1 MKTPST
7 SLILDKKIWQSP
19 ECVSLNRLPARAS
32 LFNFSDEVSARKI
45 GKEFSP
51 WVQKLAGN
59 WKFHYTRSPEKL
71 DKDCVDPATDDNN
84 WDDIVVPGCFNMQ
97 GYGKPHYTN
106 VQMPWDNLPPN
117 VPEENPAGVYRRTF
131 ELDGNWSKR
140 QTILHFDGVES
151 VFWAY
156 VNGREV
162 GYAKDTRTSSEF
174 DISAFLKDG
183 ENQLTVIVVKW
194 SDASFIEDQDHWWM
208 AGIYRDVYLR
218 SLPRNSIS
226 DLFATASLDDE
237 YKNGLL
243 NLKLCGCFIDSG
255 EDWKY
260 HCRLYDAAGK
270 TVFDEPVEM
279 NVKGKPGFW
288 YPCSSDPRRT
298 KGEITID
305 VPAPE
310 KWSAEAPYLYT
321 LTVTLVDPDGK
332 VVDATGIKVGFRN
345 IEIKNRELLINGQAV
360 LINGVNRHDHD
371 DVHGKT
377 VSVELMRRDL
387 DLMKQFNFNAIRT
400 SHYPNAPEFYDLC
413 DEYGFY
419 VIDEA
424 NIEHHAFYNDLCAN
438 PQWAMAFLDRAVGMV
453 ERDKNHPCI
462 YAWSLGNESGCGENH
477 AAMAGWIRFFDPART
492 LHYEGASHC
501 GLYAGKDNVNPAI
514 TDYIAPM
521 YTSPDDCVKWVQKQ
535 KDPRPYI
542 MCEYSHAMGNSNGNL
557 KEYFEIFEKYH
568 GLQGGFIWEWIDHGI
583 KQVDENGTE
592 YWAYGGDFGDK
603 PHDSNFCAD
612 GMVWPDRSPHPA
624 MFEYKKLAQPLKV
637 SAIDPVQGRFEI
649 FNKNYFVDLSYLEI
663 VWELK
668 VNDKVIQNGTL
679 PMPATGP
686 RRKQE
691 LKLDFDK
698 VTLKSGESSYLRFSF
713 RRTGAAL
720 WSKTGYEV
728 AWEQFAIP
736 FKAVNTTYPETAFE
750 LNPASTFG
758 NILKLNNLLDAS
770 TEISTS
776 LWRAPIDNDGIKN
789 WNSSDDTRALNVWIK
804 KGVDKAEAV
813 VESSVFENGRLSV
826 KQIVKC
832 KESAVSNEQ
841 VYSAL
846 PGGAILVENTF
857 TVPEDLSDLAR
868 LGLVLNLPE
877 DFDQVEYFGLGPHE
891 NYIDRQAGA
900 WFDQFKD
907 SVDNM
912 YVPYILP
919 QENGARCQ
927 VSWTAL
933 RAAAGNGLLIIAPEK
948 MQFTVSRFSAQ
959 QMYGAKHTNELKPEN
974 CVYLHLDYAQRGL
987 GTRSCGP
994 DTMDKYKLTSGT
1006 FRFNF
1011 IMTALKPGRKPEE
1024 LYRQYCN

>member
-1 MKTPST
+1 MA
-7 SLILDKKIWQSP
+7 LLDKKIWQSP
-19 ECVSLNRLPARAS
+19 ECVSLNRLPARAN
-32 LFNFSDEVSARKI
+32 LFNFSDEKSARKI

-51 WVQKLAGN
+51 WLKKLNGN
-59 WKFHYTRSPEKL
+59 WKFNYTTSPEKL
-71 DKDCVDPATDDNN
+71 EKDCVDTATDDDN
-84 WDDIVVPGCFNMQ
+84 WDNIEVPGCFNMQ
-97 GYGKPHYTN
+97 GYDKPHYTN

-117 VPEENPAGVYRRTF
+117 VPEENPTGVYRRSF
-131 ELDGNWSKR
+131 ELDSNWSER
-140 QTILHFDGVES
+140 RTILHFDGVES
-151 VFWAY
+151 VFWVY
-156 VNGREV
+156 VNGQEV
-162 GYAKDTRTSSEF
+162 GYAKDTRTSTEF
-174 DISAFLKDG
+174 DISSFLTDG

-208 AGIYRDVYLR
+208 AGIYRDVYIH
-218 SLPRNSIS
+218 SLPRNTIS

-243 NLKLCGCFIDSG
+243 NLKLHGNFTDSNEG
-255 EDWKY
+255 WKY
-260 HCRLYDAAGK
+260 HCQLYDANEKA
-270 TVFDEPVEM
+270 VLDEPVKT
-279 NVKGKPGFW
+279 NVLGAPHTF
-288 YPCSSDPRRT
+288 YPCSTDPHRT

-305 VPAPE
+305 IPSPK
-310 KWSAEAPYLYT
+310 KWSAEAPHLYT
-321 LTVTLVDPDGK
+321 LTVALTDPNGN

-377 VSVELMRRDL
+377 ISVELMKRDL

-419 VIDEA
+419 IIDEA
-424 NIEHHAFYNDLCAN
+424 NIEHHAFYNDLCSN
-438 PQWAMAFLDRAVGMV
+438 PQWASAFLDRAVGMV

-477 AAMAGWIRFFDPART
+477 AAMAGWIRYFDPKRT
-492 LHYEGASHC
+492 VHYEGASHR
-501 GLYAGKDNVNPAI
+501 GFLNKIPNQDLAV

-521 YTSPDDCVKWVQKQ
+521 YAAVDACVDWVTKQ
-535 KDPRPYI
+535 DDPRPYI
-542 MCEYSHAMGNSNGNL
+542 LCEYSHAMGNSNGNL

-592 YWAYGGDFGDK
+592 YWAYGGDFGDE
-603 PHDSNFCAD
+603 PNSSNFCAD
-612 GMVWPDRSPHPA
+612 GMVWPDRTPHPA

-637 SAIDPVQGRFEI
+637 SAIDLAQGRFEI
-649 FNKNYFVDLSYLEI
+649 FNKNYFIDLSYLEI

-668 VNDKVIQNGTL
+668 VNDKVIQSGIL
-679 PMPATGP
+679 PMPAISP
-686 RRKQE
+686 RQQQE
-691 LKLDFDK
+691 IKLNFDK
-698 VTLKSGESSYLRFSF
+698 VNDNSYLRFSF
-713 RRTGAAL
+713 RRTGTTI
-720 WSKTGYEV
+720 WSEAGHEV
-728 AWEQFAIP
+728 AWEQFKMP
-736 FKAVNTTYPETAFE
+736 FKTINNASPKAPFE
-750 LNPASTFG
+750 LNPNSTFE
-758 NILKLNNLLDAS
+758 NILALNNLPAATL
-770 TEISTS
+770 TS
-776 LWRAPIDNDGIKN
+776 SIWRAPIDNDGIKN
-789 WNSSDDTRALNVWIK
+789 WAGTDKSRVLNVWTK
-804 KGVDKAEAV
+804 KGIDKSKAV
-813 VESSVFENGRLSV
+813 VNSSKLEDGRLLV

-832 KESAVSNEQ
+832 NESAVNHEQ

-857 TVPEDLSDLAR
+857 NVPEDLSDLPR
-868 LGLVLNLPE
+868 LGVVMNLPE
-877 DFDQVEYFGLGPHE
+877 NFDQVEYFGLGPYE
-891 NYIDRQAGA
+891 NYIDRQTGV

-912 YVPYILP
+912 HTPYILP

-927 VSWTAL
+927 ASWTAL
-933 RAAAGNGLLIIAPEK
+933 RDADGNGLMIIAPET

-959 QMYGAKHTNELKPEN
+959 QMYSAKHTNELKAED
-974 CVYLHLDYAQRGL
+974 CVYLYLDYAQRGL

-994 DTMDKYKLTSGT
+994 DTMDKYKLTSGI

-1011 IMTALKPGRKPEE
+1011 IMAALTPGQKPEDM
-1024 LYRQYCN
+1024 YHSYCG